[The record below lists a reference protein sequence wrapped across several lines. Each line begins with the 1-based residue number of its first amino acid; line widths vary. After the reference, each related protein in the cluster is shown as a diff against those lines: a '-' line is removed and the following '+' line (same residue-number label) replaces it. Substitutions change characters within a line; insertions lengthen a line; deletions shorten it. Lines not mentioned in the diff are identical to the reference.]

1 MADPKVV
8 LKTIIKELVDRTNTH
23 ARRLRVLEQRNQSL
37 EDLVATIEESLQQSR
52 KQLDSVVASL
62 NAQLK
67 EQSERLERLEKSIND
82 IVKQLRKTPTASQ
95 LKELEEM
102 VEIYN
107 PLKSS
112 FITREQAEELIE
124 ERLR

>member
-1 MADPKVV
+1 VTLDTVQRWVARAAGQRLDRVDWNDRPPIAHRIHG
-8 LKTIIKELVDRTNTH
+8 TDRETEELILTL
-23 ARRLRVLEQRNQSL
+23 RR
-37 EDLVATIEESLQQSR
+37 
-52 KQLDSVVASL
+52 
-62 NAQLK
+62 QLK